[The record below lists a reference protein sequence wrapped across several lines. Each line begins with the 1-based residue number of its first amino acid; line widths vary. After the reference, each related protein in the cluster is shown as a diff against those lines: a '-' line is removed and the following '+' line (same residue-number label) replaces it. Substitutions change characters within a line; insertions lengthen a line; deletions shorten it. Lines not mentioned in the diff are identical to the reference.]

1 MGAEEGG
8 VVGDEEYNPLAQ
20 YDDLAAVKEEQMAK
34 KQVKKISARQ
44 AQYVR
49 ATSFYRSVPSVFQLT
64 EASLECGQRPVGGQP
79 DGNLWSRDAQ
89 GDRSR
94 L

>member
-49 ATSFYRSVPSVFQLT
+49 ASSVSLSILCVST
-64 EASLECGQRPVGGQP
+64 NGGASLECGQ
-79 DGNLWSRDAQ
+79 
-89 GDRSR
+89 
-94 L
+94 

>member
-49 ATSFYRSVPSVFQLT
+49 ASSFPLSVLYVLANGG
-64 EASLECGQRPVGGQP
+64 ASLECGQRSVGGQS
-79 DGNLWSRDAQ
+79 DGYFWCRNTQRD
-89 GDRSR
+89 
-94 L
+94 

>member
-49 ATSFYRSVPSVFQLT
+49 IHGLLLLCIR
-64 EASLECGQRPVGGQP
+64 
-79 DGNLWSRDAQ
+79 
-89 GDRSR
+89 
-94 L
+94 

>member
-8 VVGDEEYNPLAQ
+8 VVGDEESNPLAQ

-34 KQVKKISARQ
+34 QQVKKISARQ

-49 ATSFYRSVPSVFQLT
+49 I
-64 EASLECGQRPVGGQP
+64 GGI
-79 DGNLWSRDAQ
+79 LLMCIR
-89 GDRSR
+89 
-94 L
+94 

>member
-34 KQVKKISARQ
+34 KAVKKVSARQ

-49 ATSFYRSVPSVFQLT
+49 LFL
-64 EASLECGQRPVGGQP
+64 
-79 DGNLWSRDAQ
+79 LWMSC
-89 GDRSR
+89 SC
-94 L
+94 

>member
-49 ATSFYRSVPSVFQLT
+49 INGLLLMCIR
-64 EASLECGQRPVGGQP
+64 
-79 DGNLWSRDAQ
+79 
-89 GDRSR
+89 
-94 L
+94 

>member
-8 VVGDEEYNPLAQ
+8 FVGDEEYNPLSQ

-44 AQYVR
+44 AQYVCTTYDIHALGPR
-49 ATSFYRSVPSVFQLT
+49 
-64 EASLECGQRPVGGQP
+64 C
-79 DGNLWSRDAQ
+79 
-89 GDRSR
+89 
-94 L
+94 

>member
-49 ATSFYRSVPSVFQLT
+49 ISDLLLMCIR
-64 EASLECGQRPVGGQP
+64 
-79 DGNLWSRDAQ
+79 
-89 GDRSR
+89 
-94 L
+94 

>member
-44 AQYVR
+44 AQYVCIYPTR
-49 ATSFYRSVPSVFQLT
+49 CVEWLADT
-64 EASLECGQRPVGGQP
+64 ENTECRQ
-79 DGNLWSRDAQ
+79 
-89 GDRSR
+89 
-94 L
+94 